1 MTRPPVPADKP
12 IHQKLGDEA
21 RGALVGVVVGTVL
34 GPFVRELL
42 GRHSE
47 RLAKR
52 VRRATT
58 TGSLRAGNPT
68 PRRSSPGVRRRR

>member
-1 MTRPPVPADKP
+1 MSQPPALGDRP

-47 RLAKR
+47 RLARR
-52 VRRATT
+52 VRRAAS
-58 TGSLRAGNPT
+58 TGTARN